1 MPGCATDG
9 VMIVQPENP
18 NHYTAIRQLH
28 AAAFPS
34 LAEANL
40 VEQLRHD
47 GDACISLVATQD
59 CRVIGHV
66 MFSKMDAPFRALGLA
81 PVAVAPDKRG
91 RGIAAA
97 LITAGIERA
106 KAGGWEAVVV
116 VGDPVYYQRFG
127 FRADA
132 ASAFTSPY
140 AGPYLMVLALT
151 ETGLPVSA
159 GRIDYAPAFASLG

>member
-1 MPGCATDG
+1 
-9 VMIVQPENP
+9 MIVQPENP
-18 NHYTAIRQLH
+18 DHYTAIRQLH

-34 LAEANL
+34 PAEANL

-66 MFSKMDAPFRALGLA
+66 TFSKMGAPFRALGLA
-81 PVAVAPDKRG
+81 PVAVAADQRR

-97 LITAGIERA
+97 LINAGIERA
-106 KAGGWEAVVV
+106 KTESWDAIFVL
-116 VGDPVYYQRFG
+116 GDPGYYQRFG

-132 ASAFTSPY
+132 AAAFTSPY

-159 GRIDYAPAFASLG
+159 GRIDYAPAFSSLG